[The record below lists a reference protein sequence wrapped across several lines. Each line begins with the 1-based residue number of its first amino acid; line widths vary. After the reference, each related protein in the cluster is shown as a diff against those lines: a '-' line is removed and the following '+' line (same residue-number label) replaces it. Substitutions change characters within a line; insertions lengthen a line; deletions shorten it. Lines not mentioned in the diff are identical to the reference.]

1 MSDCSK
7 IDRLFKNRIWRIL
20 RTTQMI
26 LYILESRNFILFMN
40 QNIFFFVLQQMQQ
53 DKKRAD
59 EERYKYE
66 LAEKEHEKTRK
77 REEYLSSMGRTGKN
91 SRGVINANYVYMLE
105 EQKKRISQKD
115 LRHQEKVL
123 RDSCLVMGHVN
134 DKFMA

>member
-1 MSDCSK
+1 MESGEFF
-7 IDRLFKNRIWRIL
+7 L
-20 RTTQMI
+20 TT
-26 LYILESRNFILFMN
+26 SNT
-40 QNIFFFVLQQMQQ
+40 IFGIKEFSLTQKLIFPLQQMQQ

-66 LAEKEHEKTRK
+66 LAEKEHERARK

>member
-1 MSDCSK
+1 MSECSK
-7 IDRLFKNRIWRIL
+7 INRLITNGIWRIS
-20 RTTQMI
+20 TYNSNDTA
-26 LYILESRNFILFMN
+26 YIWNKGILFLFYSEY
-40 QNIFFFVLQQMQQ
+40 ISFLLQQIQQ

-91 SRGVINANYVYMLE
+91 SRGLINANYVYMLE

-134 DKFMA
+134 DKFLA

>member
-1 MSDCSK
+1 
-7 IDRLFKNRIWRIL
+7 
-20 RTTQMI
+20 
-26 LYILESRNFILFMN
+26 
-40 QNIFFFVLQQMQQ
+40 MQQ
-53 DKKRAD
+53 DKKRTD

-134 DKFMA
+134 DKFLAWRILLQHLMPMINLFDKLKNISFMWHMLSVSHFLD

>member
-1 MSDCSK
+1 MAEAYHK
-7 IDRLFKNRIWRIL
+7 EALRKQRIL
-20 RTTQMI
+20 DKKHAALARI
-26 LYILESRNFILFMN
+26 AL
-40 QNIFFFVLQQMQQ
+40 LQQMEQ

-66 LAEKEHEKTRK
+66 LAEKEHERARK

-105 EQKKRISQKD
+105 DQKKRISQKD